1 MKLRLAAVI
10 FVLLLLQI
18 AGCHRTGRVKV
29 HDWPPRPVDHFDEI
43 VLRLTPPAP
52 VNWDDRPGA
61 DGVQVQMNF
70 FQVDKPLSVTV
81 KGSLELALYEGR
93 IKAAHLAS
101 ARPLHTRTYSGSKL
115 AGFAG
120 KSAFGWGYA
129 MRLAWHDRP
138 PTGKIA
144 TLVARYRSRDG
155 NVKASS
161 PLYVP
166 LGPQ

>member
-1 MKLRLAAVI
+1 MRSRRGAIILVT
-10 FVLLLLQI
+10 LLSLT
-18 AGCHRTGRVKV
+18 AGCQNTGRVKV
-29 HDWPPRPVDHFDEI
+29 HNWPPRPVDHFDEI

-61 DGVQVQMNF
+61 DGLQVQMNF
-70 FQVDKPLSVTV
+70 FLIDRPLSVTV
-81 KGSLELALYEGR
+81 KGSLTLDLYQGR
-93 IKAAHLAS
+93 VEAS
-101 ARPLHTRTYSGSKL
+101 QLDSAEPLHNWTYDGAQL
-115 AGFAG
+115 ATHAG

-129 MRLAWHDRP
+129 MRLAWHARP
-138 PTGKIA
+138 PAGKIA